1 MGLARGSLTRGSL
14 TLPRMN
20 AHRLV
25 IIAAALTTLVAAA
38 LATALATFSGQA
50 LPRAVRHDLGHAT
63 GTSLSVSGSVNVSQA
78 AQYSSILPSQIKSAL
93 GGTPFSFY
101 QADWSD
107 PLWFVPGAL
116 PATPATP
123 ATPAAGAGSGGTSN
137 TPIAEAAALGDVT
150 GQAELVSGHWPGA
163 PVRGQP
169 IPAALPAT
177 AAALLHV
184 TTGDVLRM
192 RDGIS
197 KAYVGFVVTGLYRPR
212 QVSSPYWNL
221 NEIAQSGSSTAG
233 GFTTFGP
240 LTVQPA
246 AFAAGLA
253 VNQGTWLAEPQT
265 ASIPADQLTA
275 VAANVTGL
283 QAALANA
290 QQLPSLILVTSLP
303 AVLAGTASDLD
314 VARSLL
320 AICAVL
326 LFLLAAAA
334 LLAAA
339 RLLSGQ
345 REGESAMLTARGA
358 TRWQLVRLTAAEA
371 IPLCVLSS
379 AAGGVLGVL
388 LARLVAGG
396 SGGDTGGGPTGGAW
410 LAAVAV
416 AVGGAVIMLVPAL
429 STVAPGAARAR
440 RGRQAAVSGVSRAGA
455 DLALIVLAVIAGWQL
470 RHYSAV
476 SAGANGNFGID
487 PVVVVAPALALA
499 GGTVLALRLLPA
511 GGKAGDRLAARG
523 RRLTAAL
530 ASWQISRQPIRQGGA
545 ALLIVLAVATGTLA
559 LSQRQSWTRS
569 DHDQAAFSAGA
580 DVRVDT
586 SQPLSAAQAAGV
598 VQLPGVQHAMPVAT
612 FPQTASNSQLLA
624 LGTQEAADVTL
635 LRADQSPVTAAA
647 LFGKIARTGKP
658 SGVALP
664 GHAAQVQLTARLGPA
679 SLGLAPVTVNV
690 SVLDAD
696 NNVYQLDAGLLPADG
711 QDHTLTVTL
720 ANQAADPGSAVYP
733 LRLTSVSLDYTLPVR
748 QAHGPATFTVESFS
762 AGPGTTQVPGSA
774 LGAWPAAGSSTELAS
789 ARQTTG
795 TAGPSGVPAV
805 TAKGASGRALS
816 VTLDPG
822 YGLAKGIG
830 GAPASP
836 LGGELTLTGTP
847 PVAALPGIATQR
859 FLAATSSSVGSVVQ
873 ADVNGAV
880 LSVRIVG
887 QVTTFP
893 TVTSSGGALLVDLG
907 RLQDVLSS
915 SALSPAQPNQWWL
928 ATTGS
933 AVPAGLAGNLPP
945 GSDITSQAGVAAG
958 LLTDP
963 LSTVPQQALLV
974 VAIAAAV
981 LAITGF
987 CVSIAAGVRQR
998 RAENALLAALGVPP
1012 RSAAG
1017 QLCLEKLMLS
1027 LPSAVA
1033 GLILGVVLAEL
1044 LVPAITLTSSA
1055 TTPIPPVV
1063 IQFGW
1068 AQTLPLALAV
1078 AVLPVL
1084 AAAFTVA
1091 RRPDAAA
1098 ALRAAETA

>member
-1 MGLARGSLTRGSL
+1 MGLTRGSL

-25 IIAAALTTLVAAA
+25 IIAAALTTIVAAA

-63 GTSLSVSGSVNVSQA
+63 GTTLSISGSVNASQVA
-78 AQYSSILPSQIKSAL
+78 RYDSILPSQIRSAL
-93 GGTPFSFY
+93 GGAPFTWY
-101 QADWSD
+101 QASWSD
-107 PLWFVPGAL
+107 PLGFVPGAL

-123 ATPAAGAGSGGTSN
+123 AAAASSGGTGN
-137 TPIAEAAALGDVT
+137 TPIAEAAALGDIT
-150 GQAELVSGHWPGA
+150 GQAQLVSGRWPGP

-169 IPAALPAT
+169 IPAALPA
-177 AAALLHV
+177 AAATLLHV
-184 TTGDVLRM
+184 TVGDGLRM
-192 RDGIS
+192 RDRITEG
-197 KAYVGFVVTGLYRPR
+197 YVQFTITGLYRPR

-221 NEIAQSGSSTAG
+221 SLVAPSGSSTAS

-240 LTVQPA
+240 FTVSPA
-246 AFAAGLA
+246 AFAQGLA

-265 ASIPADQLTA
+265 AGIPAGQLTT
-275 VAANVTGL
+275 VAGNVTNLRTTL
-283 QAALANA
+283 QNA
-290 QQLPSLILVTSLP
+290 QQLPSLTLVTSLP
-303 AVLAGTASDLD
+303 GVLDGTASDLD

-339 RLLSGQ
+339 RLLAGQ

-358 TRWQLVRLTAAEA
+358 TRGQLVGMTAAEA
-371 IPLCVLSS
+371 IPLCVFSA

-388 LARLVAGG
+388 VARLVAG
-396 SGGDTGGGPTGGAW
+396 TGPTGGAW

-416 AVGGAVIMLVPAL
+416 AAGAIVIMLVPAL
-429 STVAPGAARAR
+429 STMAPGAARAR
-440 RGRQAAVSGVSRAGA
+440 RGRQAAISGVTRAGA
-455 DLALIVLAVIAGWQL
+455 DLALVVLAVLAGWQL

-476 SAGANGNFGID
+476 SAGANGNFGVD
-487 PVVVVAPALALA
+487 PVVVIAPALALA

-569 DHDQAAFSAGA
+569 DHDQAAFSAGS
-580 DVRVDT
+580 DVRVDA
-586 SQPLSAAQAAGV
+586 SQPLSAAQAAALV
-598 VQLPGVQHAMPVAT
+598 RLPGVQHAMPVAA
-612 FPQTASNSQLLA
+612 FLQTSDNSEVLAVGSGQAASVA
-624 LGTQEAADVTL
+624 L
-635 LRADQSPVTAAA
+635 LRADQSPAAPAA
-647 LFGKIARTGKP
+647 LFGRITPAGP
-658 SGVALP
+658 PPGVTLP
-664 GHAAQVQLTARLGPA
+664 GRAAQVQLTARLGPA
-679 SLGLAPVTVNV
+679 SLGLAPVTV
-690 SVLDAD
+690 SVTVQDAD
-696 NNVYQLDAGLLPADG
+696 SDVYQLDAGTLPADG
-711 QDHTLTVTL
+711 QDHTLTVNL
-720 ANQAADPGSAVYP
+720 ANQAGGGASGDAIYP
-733 LRLTSVSLDYTLPVR
+733 LRLTSVSLDYTLPAKR
-748 QAHGPATFTVESFS
+748 PRGPAIFTVAGFS
-762 AGPGTTQVPGSA
+762 AGPGTSEVSGAA
-774 LGAWPAAGSSTELAS
+774 LGTWSAAGSSVELAGV
-789 ARQTTG
+789 RQTSG
-795 TAGPSGVPAV
+795 TDGPSAPPAV
-805 TAKGASGRALS
+805 TAKAASGTGLS

-822 YGLAKGIG
+822 FGLAANPA
-830 GAPASP
+830 GAPPSSVD
-836 LGGELTLTGTP
+836 GELTLTGTP
-847 PVAALPGIATQR
+847 PVSTLAAIATQR
-859 FLAATSSSVGSVVQ
+859 FLAATNSSVGSVVQ
-873 ADVNGAV
+873 ADINGAV
-880 LSVRIVG
+880 LSVKIVG
-887 QVTTFP
+887 EVTTFP
-893 TVTSSGGALLVDLG
+893 TVSLGGGALIVDLG
-907 RLQDVLSS
+907 SLQNVLTSGS
-915 SALSPAQPNQWWL
+915 LAAAQPDEWWL
-928 ATTGS
+928 ATTGGTRGP
-933 AVPAGLAGNLPP
+933 VPAGLAAGLPP
-945 GSDITSQAGVAAG
+945 GSDITSAAGVAAG

-981 LAITGF
+981 LAVTGF

-1033 GLILGVVLAEL
+1033 GLVLGVVLAEL

-1055 TTPIPPVV
+1055 TTPVPPVL

-1084 AAAFTVA
+1084 AAALTVA

-1098 ALRAAETA
+1098 ALRAAEAA

>member
-1 MGLARGSLTRGSL
+1 MGLTRGSL

-50 LPRAVRHDLGHAT
+50 LPRAVRHDLAHAT
-63 GTSLSVSGSVNVSQA
+63 GTSLSVSGSVNASQA
-78 AQYSSILPSQIKSAL
+78 AQYTSILPSQIRSAL
-93 GGTPFSFY
+93 DGTPFTFY
-101 QADWSD
+101 HAYWSD
-107 PLWFVPGAL
+107 PLGFVPGAL
-116 PATPATP
+116 PATP
-123 ATPAAGAGSGGTSN
+123 ATPAAGAGSGGTGN
-137 TPIAEAAALGDVT
+137 TPIAEAAALGDIT
-150 GQAELVSGHWPGA
+150 GQAELTSGRWPGTPVSGL
-163 PVRGQP
+163 P

-192 RDGIS
+192 RDGIT
-197 KAYVGFVVTGLYRPR
+197 KGYVRFVVTGLYRPR
-212 QVSSPYWNL
+212 QVSSAYWNL
-221 NEIAQSGSSTAG
+221 SLIAPSGSSTAG

-283 QAALANA
+283 QATLANA
-290 QQLPSLILVTSLP
+290 QQLPSLTLVTSLP

-358 TRWQLVRLTAAEA
+358 NRWQLVRLTAAEA

-388 LARLVAGG
+388 LAQLVASGN
-396 SGGDTGGGPTGGAW
+396 SGGDSGGGPTGGAW

-416 AVGGAVIMLVPAL
+416 AVGGVVIMLVPAL

-440 RGRQAAVSGVSRAGA
+440 RGRQAAISGVSRAGA

-487 PVVVVAPALALA
+487 PVVVIAPALALA

-523 RRLTAAL
+523 RGLTGAL

-598 VQLPGVQHAMPVAT
+598 AQLPGVQDAMPVAT
-612 FPQTASNSQLLA
+612 FPQTVSNSQLLA
-624 LGTQEAADVTL
+624 LNSSQAADVAL
-635 LRADQSPVTAAA
+635 LRADQSPVNPTA
-647 LFGKIARTGKP
+647 LFGKIARTGPP
-658 SGVALP
+658 SGAALP
-664 GHAAQVQLTARLGPA
+664 GHAAQVQLTARIGPA

-690 SVLDAD
+690 SVQDAS

-711 QDHTLTVTL
+711 KDHTLTVTL
-720 ANQAADPGSAVYP
+720 ANQPGGSGAGAGSALYP
-733 LRLTSVSLDYTLPVR
+733 LRLTSVSLDYTLPAR
-748 QAHGPATFTVESFS
+748 KAHGPATFTLDSFS

-774 LGAWPAAGSSTELAS
+774 LGAWPAAGSSTELAG

-795 TAGPSGVPAV
+795 TAGPSGLPAV
-805 TAKGASGRALS
+805 TAKGASGRVLS

-822 YGLAKGIG
+822 YGLAASGSN
-830 GAPASP
+830 APPSQV
-836 LGGELTLTGTP
+836 GGELTLTGTP
-847 PVAALPGIATQR
+847 PVTALPGIATRR
-859 FLAATSSSVGSVVQ
+859 FLAAANASVGSVVQ
-873 ADVNGAV
+873 ADVNGGV

-893 TVTSSGGALLVDLG
+893 TVTGSGGGLLVDLG
-907 RLQDVLSS
+907 RLQDVLASS
-915 SALSPAQPNQWWL
+915 SLSPAQPNQWWL

-933 AVPAGLAGNLPP
+933 AVPAGLAGDLPP
-945 GSDITSQAGVAAG
+945 GSDVTSQAGVAAG

-1012 RSAAG
+1012 RAAAG

-1055 TTPIPPVV
+1055 TTPVPPVI

-1068 AQTLPLALAV
+1068 AQILPLALAV

-1084 AAAFTVA
+1084 AAALTVA

-1098 ALRAAETA
+1098 ALRAAEAA

>member
-1 MGLARGSLTRGSL
+1 MGLTRGSL

-25 IIAAALTTLVAAA
+25 IIAAALTTVVAAA

-50 LPRAVRHDLGHAT
+50 LPRAVRHDLGQAT
-63 GTSLSVSGSVNVSQA
+63 GTSLSVSGSVNAGQA
-78 AQYSSILPSQIKSAL
+78 AQYTSILPSQIKSAL

-107 PLWFVPGAL
+107 PLGFVPGGL
-116 PATPATP
+116 PATP
-123 ATPAAGAGSGGTSN
+123 ATPAAGAGSGGTGN
-137 TPIAEAAALGDVT
+137 TPIAEAAALGDIT
-150 GQAELVSGHWPGA
+150 GQAELVSGHWPGV

-192 RDGIS
+192 RDRIS
-197 KAYVGFVVTGLYRPR
+197 EGYVPFVITGLYRPR
-212 QVSSPYWNL
+212 QISSAYWNL
-221 NEIAQSGSSTAG
+221 SEIAQSGSSTAG

-240 LTVQPA
+240 LIVPPA
-246 AFAAGLA
+246 AFAGGLA

-265 ASIPADQLTA
+265 ASIPASQLTN
-275 VAANVTGL
+275 VAANVNGL
-283 QAALANA
+283 RATLENA
-290 QQLPSLILVTSLP
+290 QQLPSLTVTTSLP

-396 SGGDTGGGPTGGAW
+396 IPGGDSAGGPTAGAW

-416 AVGGAVIMLVPAL
+416 AVGGVLIMLVPAL

-455 DLALIVLAVIAGWQL
+455 DLALIVLAVVAGWQL

-598 VQLPGVQHAMPVAT
+598 VQRPGVRHAMPVAT
-612 FPQTASNSQLLA
+612 FPQTVSNSQLLA
-624 LGTQEAADVTL
+624 LNSGQAADVAL
-635 LRADQSPVTAAA
+635 LRADQSPVNAAT
-647 LFGKIARTGKP
+647 LFGKIARTGPP

-733 LRLTSVSLDYTLPVR
+733 LRLTSVSLDYTLPAR
-748 QAHGPATFTVESFS
+748 KPHGPATFTLDSFS
-762 AGPGTTQVPGSA
+762 AGPGTTQVPGTA
-774 LGAWPAAGSSTELAS
+774 LGAWPAAASSTELAG

-795 TAGPSGVPAV
+795 TAGPSGPPAV

-822 YGLAKGIG
+822 YGLAASGTS
-830 GAPASP
+830 APPSP
-836 LGGELTLTGTP
+836 VGGELTLTGTP
-847 PVAALPGIATQR
+847 PVAVLPGIATQQ
-859 FLAATSSSVGSVVQ
+859 FLAAANASVGSVVQ

-893 TVTSSGGALLVDLG
+893 TVTGSGGALLVDLG
-907 RLQDVLSS
+907 RLQDVLNS

-933 AVPAGLAGNLPP
+933 AVPAGLAGDLPP
-945 GSDITSQAGVAAG
+945 GSDVTSVTGVAAG

-963 LSTVPQQALLV
+963 LSTVPQQALLI

-1055 TTPIPPVV
+1055 TTPVPPVL

-1068 AQTLPLALAV
+1068 AQTLSLALAV

-1084 AAAFTVA
+1084 AAALTVA

-1098 ALRAAETA
+1098 ALRAAEAA

>member
-1 MGLARGSLTRGSL
+1 MGMSRGSL

-25 IIAAALTTLVAAA
+25 IIAAALTTVVAAA

-63 GTSLSVSGSVNVSQA
+63 GTSLSISGSVNASQA
-78 AQYSSILPSQIKSAL
+78 AQYTSILPAMIKSAL

-107 PLWFVPGAL
+107 PLGFVPGAL

-123 ATPAAGAGSGGTSN
+123 AAGAGAVN
-137 TPIAEAAALGDVT
+137 TPIAEAATLGGVT
-150 GQAELVSGHWPGA
+150 GQTVLTSGHWPGA
-163 PVRGQP
+163 AVRGQP

-177 AAALLHV
+177 GAALLHV

-192 RDGIS
+192 RDRITQG
-197 KAYVGFVVTGLYRPR
+197 YVRFVITGLYRPR
-212 QVSSPYWNL
+212 QVSAAYWNL
-221 NEIAQSGSSTAG
+221 SLVAPSGSSTAG

-240 LTVQPA
+240 LTVQPS
-246 AFAAGLA
+246 AFTAGLP
-253 VNQGTWLAEPQT
+253 VNQGTWLAGPQT
-265 ASIPADQLTA
+265 ASVPADQLTA
-275 VAANVTGL
+275 VAANVNGL
-283 QAALANA
+283 REALAGA
-290 QQLPSLILVTSLP
+290 TQLPALTLTTSLP
-303 AVLAGTASDLD
+303 AVLDGTASDLD

-326 LFLLAAAA
+326 LFLLAGAA

-339 RLLSGQ
+339 RLLYGQ

-358 TRWQLVRLTAAEA
+358 TRWQLLGLTAAEA
-371 IPLCVLSS
+371 VPLCVLSS

-388 LARLVAGG
+388 LARLAA
-396 SGGDTGGGPTGGAW
+396 SSGDTGGGPTVGAW

-416 AVGGAVIMLVPAL
+416 AVGGVVIMLVPAL
-429 STVAPGAARAR
+429 ITVAPGTARAR

-455 DLALIVLAVIAGWQL
+455 DLALIVLAVVAGWQL

-487 PVVVVAPALALA
+487 PVVVIAPALALA

-523 RRLTAAL
+523 RRLTSAL

-569 DHDQAAFSAGA
+569 DHDQAAFSTGA

-598 VQLPGVQHAMPVAT
+598 AQLPGVQQAMPVAT
-612 FPQTASNSQLLA
+612 IPQTQTGSQLLA
-624 LGTQEAADVTL
+624 VNADQAASVVL
-635 LRADQSPVTAAA
+635 LRADQSPVNANA
-647 LFGKIARTGKP
+647 LFGKIARTAP
-658 SGVALP
+658 PAGVALP

-690 SVLDAD
+690 SVQDASND
-696 NNVYQLDAGLLPADG
+696 VYQLDVGLLPADG
-711 QDHTLTVTL
+711 KDHTLTATL
-720 ANQAADPGSAVYP
+720 ATPGSSSGSALYP
-733 LRLTSVSLDYTLPVR
+733 LRLTSVSLDYILPARKPHGAATLTID
-748 QAHGPATFTVESFS
+748 GFS
-762 AGPGTTQVPGSA
+762 AGPGTAQVPGTA
-774 LGAWPAAGSSTELAS
+774 LRAWPAAGSSSELTGV
-789 ARQTTG
+789 RQTYG
-795 TAGPSGVPAV
+795 TVGKSGLPAV
-805 TAKGASGRALS
+805 TGKGVSGSALT
-816 VTLDPG
+816 VTLNPG
-822 YGLAKGIG
+822 YGLGQGVDGLPPSPVG
-830 GAPASP
+830 GV
-836 LGGELTLTGTP
+836 LTLIGTP
-847 PVAALPGIATQR
+847 PVAVLPGVATQR
-859 FLAATSSSVGSVVQ
+859 FLAATSASVGSVVQ
-873 ADVNGAV
+873 VDVNGAI

-893 TVTSSGGALLVDLG
+893 TVTAGGGALLVDLS
-907 RLQDVLSS
+907 RLQDVLNTSS
-915 SALSPAQPNQWWL
+915 LAPAQPNQWWL
-928 ATTGS
+928 ATTG
-933 AVPAGLAGNLPP
+933 AAAPAGLAGRLPP
-945 GSDITSQAGVAAG
+945 GSDVTSVTGVANG

-1055 TTPIPPVV
+1055 TTPVPPVI

-1098 ALRAAETA
+1098 ALRAAEAA